1 MKNTVLTKK
10 IGHLSDEDL
19 AKELEN
25 ASELYATCDDGE
37 EREEHAILV
46 EAAKRLNAKEKYVV
60 YFNANSDGCSGWLDA
75 KATWDW
81 VCFGHFMG
89 CATEFDTPE
98 EAKAAAEERMRKI
111 EKIVADVVAN
121 QPKSVLGQK
130 DKPVKSLAEEM
141 ASYKYF
147 ILKKPVEGGAA

>member
-25 ASELYATCDDGE
+25 ASELYDTCDDGE

-60 YFNANSDGCSGWLDA
+60 YFNANSDGCSGWLD
-75 KATWDW
+75 TGTTDW

-98 EAKAAAEERMRKI
+98 EAKAAAEERMMKI

-121 QPKSVLGQK
+121 PPPAYGQSEQPYKSFEERM
-130 DKPVKSLAEEM
+130 KP
-141 ASYKYF
+141 YKYF
-147 ILKKPVEGGAA
+147 IMKKPMEGCAE